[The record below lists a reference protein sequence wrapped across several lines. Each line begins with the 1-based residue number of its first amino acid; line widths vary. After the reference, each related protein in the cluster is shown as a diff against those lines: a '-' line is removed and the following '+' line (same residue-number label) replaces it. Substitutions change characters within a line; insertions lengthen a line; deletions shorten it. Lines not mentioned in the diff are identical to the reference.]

1 MIPGIIVTV
10 HRPISLCCLLI
21 SHKVF
26 FMLFFYLVQGVYVT
40 FYLIFFISYK
50 VFMSHFILYFYLV
63 QGVYVTFYLIFLS
76 RARWLCHILSYLFIS
91 YKVFMSHFILS
102 FYLVQGVYVTFY
114 LIFLSRTRCLCHI
127 LSYLFISYKVFMS
140 HFVLYILSRTRSS
153 CHIWCIVLFRDRPFN
168 LQGGVMVFC
177 FVQKYVFGQH
187 KS

>member
-91 YKVFMSHFILS
+91 YKVFMSHF
-102 FYLVQGVYVTFY
+102 
-114 LIFLSRTRCLCHI
+114 
-127 LSYLFISYKVFMS
+127 
-140 HFVLYILSRTRSS
+140 VLYILSRTRSS